1 MRVFPAVFVAGVV
14 AAVLAGCA
22 SPEPLL
28 ENQDVS
34 ENGSVLIVPAPVA
47 EVNELVRGLVPE
59 WKLVVAR
66 DQATAEEGQFD
77 LSTTT
82 SAATVTTSAAGQGST
97 RVSVYAG
104 TMVTSAGAAAGG
116 GTIHAADPRTILDL
130 QRAIVGR
137 LESTYHVKALGSAD
151 STWERLKK
159 GK

>member
-104 TMVTSAGAAAGG
+104 TMVTAAGG

>member
-1 MRVFPAVFVAGVV
+1 LAAGLL
-14 AAVLAGCA
+14 VLLVGGCA
-22 SPEPLL
+22 TPEPLL
-28 ENQDVS
+28 ENTDVS
-34 ENGSVLIVPAPVA
+34 ENGSLLIIPAPVS
-47 EVNELVRGLVPE
+47 EVNEVLRGLVPE

-66 DQATAEEGQFD
+66 DQATAAEWQFD

-104 TMVTSAGAAAGG
+104 TMVTSPGVTGAGG

-130 QRAIVGR
+130 QKAIVAR
-137 LESTYHVKALGSAD
+137 LEEKYHVKGMGSAD

>member
-1 MRVFPAVFVAGVV
+1 MVG
-14 AAVLAGCA
+14 GCA
-22 SPEPLL
+22 TPEPLL
-28 ENQDVS
+28 ENTDVS
-34 ENGSVLIVPAPVA
+34 ENGSLLIIPAPVS
-47 EVNELVRGLVPE
+47 EVNEVLRGLVPE

-66 DQATAEEGQFD
+66 DQATAAEGQFD

-104 TMVTSAGAAAGG
+104 TMVTSAGAGG

-130 QRAIVGR
+130 QKAIVAR
-137 LESTYHVKALGSAD
+137 LEEKYHVKGMGSAD